1 MGTSITIRDLP
12 DDTIERLASQA
23 VVAGQSLEEYVRS
36 HLIELAGSTGT
47 IELETW
53 VAAVRRSKAAGG
65 TRVTA
70 DQILR
75 HRDAGR
81 P

>member
-12 DDTIERLASQA
+12 DDTIERLTSQA
-23 VVAGQSLEEYVRS
+23 VAAGQSLEGYVRS
-36 HLIELAGSTGT
+36 YLIELAGSTGT
-47 IELETW
+47 LDVETW
-53 VAAVRRSKAAGG
+53 VAAVRRSNASGG